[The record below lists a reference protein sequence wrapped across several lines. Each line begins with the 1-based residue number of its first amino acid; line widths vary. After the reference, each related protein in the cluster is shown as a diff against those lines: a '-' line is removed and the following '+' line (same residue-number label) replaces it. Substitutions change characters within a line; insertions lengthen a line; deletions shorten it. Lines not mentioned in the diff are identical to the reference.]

1 MILVPE
7 LSTGLVIAGAYADKL
22 RRTLFAQLRDQ
33 MKQGLISGQE
43 IARAAAEINRMLY
56 EIIVNDL
63 KVDKG
68 DVVRIRIS
76 YDISGGSIKWI
87 TDTLRIEVFRRV
99 PDEEV
104 MEAVRKR
111 ISGMKTSIEM
121 EAPRIKGVRSAAF
134 LGSTID
140 DAYLFLLK
148 DQRDENIGLALVR
161 EVDGASDV
169 DAIII
174 PGGGEKPVRI
184 NVKISKPRGELKEEP
199 ERLIE
204 ALGAGEATPISE
216 DDARRLIQENMK
228 KLI

>member
-76 YDISGGSIKWI
+76 YDISGGSVKWI

-104 MEAVRKR
+104 IEAVRKR
-111 ISGMKTSIEM
+111 ISGLKTSVEV

-148 DQRDENIGLALVR
+148 DQRDENIGLALVK
-161 EVDGASDV
+161 EVNGASDV

-174 PGGGEKPVRI
+174 PGGEEKPVRI

-204 ALGAGEATPISE
+204 ALGAGKATPISE